1 MKRDIKIERKTKE
14 TEISLYFNL
23 DGTGNT
29 NLNTGIGFLDH
40 MLELLAKH
48 GDFDIECTAKGDI
61 EVDYHHTTEDIAIVI
76 GQAIK
81 ETLGNKIGIN
91 RYSTIHMPMMQTL
104 ARVSLDLS
112 GRGFLSFDYEFKS
125 EKVGTFDTELV
136 EEFFYSIAYNGGIN
150 LHIDVLKG
158 KNVHHIIEAIFKAF
172 ARSLKEAVKITSDK
186 LPSSKGLIQ

>member
-91 RYSTIHMPMMQTL
+91 RYSTIHIPMMETL

>member
-1 MKRDIKIERKTKE
+1 
-14 TEISLYFNL
+14 
-23 DGTGNT
+23 
-29 NLNTGIGFLDH
+29 

-91 RYSTIHMPMMQTL
+91 RYSTIHIPMMETL

>member
-14 TEISLYFNL
+14 TELSLYFNL

-91 RYSTIHMPMMQTL
+91 RYSTIHIPMMETL

-172 ARSLKEAVKITSDK
+172 ARSLKEDVKITSDK